1 MPAVKIIGISGG
13 SGSGKTTIVRKI
25 SEIVSDF
32 VFLPQ
37 DNYYKSAEF
46 ISNLNITAFN
56 FDHPDAFDNELLIS
70 HLTALKNGQ
79 SIDMPVYDFVHHKRT
94 GQTIHIKPSKLVIF
108 EGIMIFTNK
117 EVRDLIDLKIYVDT
131 PDDIRFIRRLSRD
144 IKERGRTVDSVVEQ
158 YMTMVRPGHYDFI
171 EPTKAYADIIIP
183 EGGFNERALDVL
195 VSFINSVIYPSTGYE
210 KPNSA
215 LEGQDPDIKT
225 EPTSMA
231 GITIERH

>member
-1 MPAVKIIGISGG
+1 MPPVKIIGISGG

-25 SEIVSDF
+25 SEMVSDF

-46 ISNLNITAFN
+46 INNRNITAFN
-56 FDHPDAFDNELLIS
+56 FDHPDAFDNDLIIQ
-70 HLTALKNGQ
+70 HLTALKSGE
-79 SIDMPVYDFVHHKRT
+79 SIDMPVYDFVHHRRT
-94 GQTIHIKPSKLVIF
+94 EQTIHIQACKLVIF

-117 EVRDLIDLKIYVDT
+117 QVRDLIDLKIFVDT

-158 YMTMVRPGHYDFI
+158 YLTVVRPGHYEFI

-195 VSFINSVIYPSTGYE
+195 VTFINSVVYPAEGRE
-210 KPNSA
+210 KAENP
-215 LEGQDPDIKT
+215 LESQPHKA
-225 EPTSMA
+225 M
-231 GITIERH
+231 